1 MTDATDR
8 DAPDETGVTEDGWS
22 PWIVEVRQRLSQP
35 APERMKPR
43 EARHAAVLVPLYVD
57 AGELWTILTQRT
69 AELPHHKSQYAFPGG
84 ARESGEG
91 PWDAALREAEEE
103 IGIEPPKVLRLG
115 ELDETETPS
124 GFRIV
129 PCVAAVPFPFQPVI
143 NEDEIAEV
151 FNVPLS
157 ALANPRMAEERLV
170 KIQGEEKVIRIYHV
184 GNRRVWGLTAR
195 ILQNLLARLG
205 LETFPA

>member
-1 MTDATDR
+1 MMDESDR
-8 DAPDETGVTEDGWS
+8 VLPDETETTADSWR
-22 PWIVEVRQRLSQP
+22 PWIVELRQRLAEP
-35 APERMKPR
+35 PPERMKPR
-43 EARHAAVLVPLYVD
+43 EARHASVLVPLYVD

-84 ARESGEG
+84 SRDPGEG

-103 IGIEPPKVLRLG
+103 IGIEPAKVLRLG

-143 NEDEIAEV
+143 NEEEIAEV

-157 ALANPRMAEERLV
+157 VLASPRMAEERLV

-195 ILQNLLARLG
+195 ILQNLLDRLG
-205 LETFPA
+205 LEIPG